1 MTPQLRPYQQLAV
14 DAAIKTIEQQK
25 NGIIVAP
32 SGSGKSL
39 LIASLATQLNCHMIV
54 LQPSKEILG
63 QNFAKLYEFGCRDM
77 DIFSASCGRKQR
89 ARVTLATIGS
99 IMNRLSVFTNRT
111 DLVVIDECH
120 LAGAKQ
126 GQYKE
131 LIAAIEKPVIG
142 LTATPYRMHAH
153 DMGSVIE
160 AKFLHRTRPRIF
172 SEICHITQS
181 TDLHRDG
188 WLASIKYETDDDY
201 DPRKIAL
208 KSTGLNYD
216 EQALAQYHH
225 VKNICRKAADT
236 VIFNREITHFL
247 IFAASIQE
255 SKTITGMLLNRGI
268 TAAHIDGTTPAT
280 ERRQTLLDF
289 QAGRVRAVSN
299 MQVMTTGYDFP
310 ALDGII
316 LARPTMSLPLHYQ
329 MIGRGVRTAPKKLAC
344 NVFDLCGNVER
355 FGRPDEYHIESC
367 DNGLHRLR
375 SGDQYLTGI
384 NFRTGRDLEKRRLK
398 RSETKA
404 TALTPLSIVTF
415 GKYNGIPLEEIPVS
429 YMHWCT
435 TTFDDGKWKAAF
447 LGEIQRRASLK
458 NHQNDA
464 SMAMCVVNV

>member
-14 DAAIKTIEQQK
+14 DAAVQTIEQQK

-39 LIASLATQLNCHMIV
+39 LIASLATQLDCRMIV

-63 QNFAKLYEFGCRDM
+63 QNFSKLYEFGCRDM
-77 DIFSASCGRKQR
+77 DVFSASCGRKQR
-89 ARVTLATIGS
+89 ARITLGTIGS
-99 IMNRLSVFTNRT
+99 VINRLDMFVGKT
-111 DLVVIDECH
+111 DVVLVDECH
-120 LAGAKQ
+120 LVGAKQ

-131 LIAAIEKPVIG
+131 LIEAIGKPVIG
-142 LTATPYRMHAH
+142 LTATPYRMHAW
-153 DMGSVIE
+153 MGGSVVE

-181 TDLHRDG
+181 ADLHRDG
-188 WLASIKYETDDDY
+188 WLASIKYEADDDY

-225 VKNICRKAADT
+225 IKNICRKAADT
-236 VIFNREITHFL
+236 VIFNRGVTHFL

-255 SKTITGMLLNRGI
+255 SKTIIGMLLSRGI
-268 TAAHIDGTTPAT
+268 TAAHIDGTTSAT

-289 QAGRVRAVSN
+289 QAGKIRAVSN

-310 ALDGII
+310 ALDGIV

-329 MIGRGVRTAPKKLAC
+329 MIGRGVRNAPKKEAC
-344 NVFDLCGNVER
+344 YVFDLCGNVEK

-375 SGDQYLTGI
+375 SENQYLTGI
-384 NFRTGRDLEKRRLK
+384 NFRTGQDLEKRRLK

-404 TALTPLSIVTF
+404 ATLTPLSVVTF
-415 GKYNGIPLEEIPVS
+415 GRYNGTPLEEIPVS
-429 YMHWCT
+429 YMHWCAK
-435 TTFDDGKWKAAF
+435 TFDDGKWKAAF
-447 LGEIQRRASLK
+447 LGEIQRRS
-458 NHQNDA
+458 
-464 SMAMCVVNV
+464 SMASCAANA